1 MNGVDACMGL
11 SPMLKLREQL
21 VTTMDTLK
29 ELHTALLNLEWLAN
43 DKMKE
48 TANQIHFQLGYLTGV
63 LSKLDEEIAKGVQ

>member
-1 MNGVDACMGL
+1 MNGINVSTGL

-29 ELHTALLNLEWLAN
+29 ELHTALLNLEWLAS
-43 DKMKE
+43 DKMRE